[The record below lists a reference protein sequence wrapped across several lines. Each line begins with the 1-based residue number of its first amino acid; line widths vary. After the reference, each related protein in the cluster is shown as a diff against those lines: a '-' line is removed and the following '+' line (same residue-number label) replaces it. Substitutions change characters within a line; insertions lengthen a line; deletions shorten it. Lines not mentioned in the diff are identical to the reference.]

1 MDGRMSSVAEET
13 SDRAVVGELAERVGS
28 LGVEVADI
36 AGHVESVSRML
47 GSQSQRL
54 DALKAEVGGM
64 AAANDRIVAAGAETR
79 GQTKVAVESIAQSH
93 AAVSQSVACVH
104 TLAESI
110 QRVTQRLGSLDDAL
124 ARVSKVA
131 GGIEAIAR
139 QTNLLALNATI
150 EAARAG
156 EAGRGFAVVA
166 GEVKSLANET
176 RQATLQIG
184 ETAKLLTDEIARLRD
199 DLTSTAATADQLRG
213 GAATVAETI
222 GRLNAA
228 FPILDRAAES
238 VAEQARSNAATCAK
252 VSGELDS
259 LVDGVKKSAGDMGEA
274 DRRVVGLLNL
284 SEELIERIAASGVE
298 TDDTRF
304 IRAVSAGAAE
314 IAKLFED
321 AVARGT
327 IGMAD
332 LFDESYRPVA
342 GTNPQQVTT
351 KYVAFTDRVLPATQ
365 EKLLEFDRR
374 VAFCAA
380 VDRNGYLP
388 THNLK
393 FSKPQGPDPAWNTAN
408 CRNRR
413 IFNDRTGLAAG
424 RNTKPFLL
432 QTYRRDMGN
441 NMFVMMKDLS
451 VPIYVRGRH
460 WGGLRMGIKLA

>member
-1 MDGRMSSVAEET
+1 MDGRMSSVAEES
-13 SDRAVVGELAERVGS
+13 SDRAVVGQLAKRMGS

-47 GSQSQRL
+47 GGQSQRL
-54 DALKAEVGGM
+54 DALKAEVAGM
-64 AAANDRIVAAGAETR
+64 AQANDRIAAAGTETR
-79 GQTKVAVESIAQSH
+79 GQTRAAVESIVQSH
-93 AAVSQSVACVH
+93 AAVNQAVDGVRML
-104 TLAESI
+104 TESI
-110 QRVTQRLGSLDDAL
+110 RRVTQRLGALDDAL
-124 ARVSKVA
+124 SRVSKVA

-184 ETAKLLTDEIARLRD
+184 ETAKLLTDEIALLRN
-199 DLTSTAATADQLRG
+199 DLTSTASTAEQLKG

-222 GRLNAA
+222 ERLNAA
-228 FPILDRAAES
+228 FPIMDRAAES
-238 VAEQARSNAATCAK
+238 VAEQAQSNAAACAK

-259 LVDGVKKSAGDMGEA
+259 LVQGVKKSAGDMGEA

-284 SEELIERIAASGVE
+284 SEELIEQIAASGVE

-304 IRAVSAGAAE
+304 IRAVGAAAGE

-321 AVARGT
+321 AVERGT

-332 LFDESYRPVA
+332 LFDESYKPVA
-342 GTNPQQVTT
+342 GSNPQQMTAKFAT
-351 KYVAFTDRVLPATQ
+351 LTDRLLPAIQ
-365 EKLLEFDRR
+365 EKLLEFDPR

-393 FSKPQGPDPAWNTAN
+393 FSKPQGSDPAWNTAN

-424 RNTKPFLL
+424 RNIKPFLL

-441 NMFVMMKDLS
+441 NTFVMMKDLS
-451 VPIYVRGRH
+451 VPIHVRGKH
-460 WGGLRMGIKLA
+460 WGGLRMGFKPA